1 MYDQRLPSRKI
12 YLSFKEMKNIK
23 TAYSVLTMNSF
34 YNKYDILLKNS
45 EVTTQKVRLRGISLQ
60 PQWLANLN

>member
-12 YLSFKEMKNIK
+12 YLSFKAMKNIK

-45 EVTTQKVRLRGISLQ
+45 EVATQKVRLRGISLQ